1 LGDGQHRQE
10 RKTEQ
15 HDATTSD
22 THETTAFT
30 HAGVHI
36 RDEVHLV
43 RHRLA
48 DSGGDISQL
57 RKESRMLS
65 RLKRRAG
72 RLESLRS
79 RENRPEDHA
88 RADEAKQAEPI
99 DAVTVDPEEP
109 DHEQQDPRDPERQ
122 AVKADR

>member
-1 LGDGQHRQE
+1 MLLGLPLLTVLTISQM
-10 RKTEQ
+10 
-15 HDATTSD
+15 
-22 THETTAFT
+22 
-30 HAGVHI
+30 
-36 RDEVHLV
+36 

-79 RENRPEDHA
+79 RENSCTTTA
-88 RADEAKQAEPI
+88 R
-99 DAVTVDPEEP
+99 
-109 DHEQQDPRDPERQ
+109 
-122 AVKADR
+122 